1 MRIMYIAPMF
11 HTNQV
16 PIIKGWVENGD
27 YVTFINHYK
36 GKTENHTYCTP
47 IVLGYSSFFQFVY
60 NLYLKMTAK
69 KNSTSSRPEAFQDRF
84 GYPSANALKN
94 LLKEHK
100 PELVI
105 LRERSIYSIRAYQ
118 ICKRAGIPCILYNQT
133 PLWDTEAP
141 RDDLAHKL
149 VRALTPSVRM
159 TPVYG
164 DEQTGHNDGHSY
176 FVPFVIEPNQSPSE
190 HVYFSED
197 KIRILCV
204 GKYEPRKNQ
213 FMLLHILNELKDS
226 YPMHLTFVGEMS
238 TECHR
243 QEFQKITQYIAEHHL
258 EKYVSLHTNCK
269 PTDMPAFY
277 QNADLFILPS
287 TGEFASIS
295 QLEAM
300 SYSLPVIVSAANGT
314 ACYVSHDE
322 NGYLFEDNNESE
334 LMDMMLKLLPHRQ
347 KILDFGAASYQLVST
362 KYSFAE
368 YRNHIEQLLALAK
381 GK

>member
-16 PIIKGWVENGD
+16 PIVKGWVENGD
-27 YVTFINHYK
+27 HVTFVSHYK

-47 IVLGYSSFFQFVY
+47 IVLGYSSFFQFIY
-60 NLYLKMTAK
+60 NLYLKITAK
-69 KNSTSSRPEAFQDRF
+69 KNAASSRPEAFQDQF
-84 GYPSANALKN
+84 GYPSAKKLKQ

-105 LRERSIYSIRAYQ
+105 LRERSIYSIRAYH
-118 ICKRAGIPCILYNQT
+118 ICKRQGIPCVLYNQT

-149 VRALTPSVRM
+149 VRALTPYVRM

-164 DEQTGHNDGHSY
+164 DEKTGHNDGHSY
-176 FVPFVIEPNQSPSE
+176 FVPFVIEPSQSPSE
-190 HVYFSED
+190 HTYFMDD

-226 YPMHLTFVGEMS
+226 YPIHLTLVGEMS

-243 QEFQKITQYIAEHHL
+243 QEFQKITSYIAEHHL
-258 EKYVSLHTNCK
+258 ESYVSLHTNCK

-314 ACYVSHDE
+314 ACYVSHDT
-322 NGYLFEDNNESE
+322 NGYLFEDNNESD

-347 KILDFGAASYQLVST
+347 KLVEFGTASYELVTT
-362 KYSFAE
+362 KYSFAK

-381 GK
+381 RK